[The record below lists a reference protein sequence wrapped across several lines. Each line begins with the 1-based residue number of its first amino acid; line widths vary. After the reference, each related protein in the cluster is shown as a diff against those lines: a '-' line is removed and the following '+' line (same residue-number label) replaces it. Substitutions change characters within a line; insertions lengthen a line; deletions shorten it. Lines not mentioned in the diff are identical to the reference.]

1 MNILQSIVLGIIQG
15 ITEFFPISSSGHLVV
30 FPYFFNWDYPPL
42 YFTVTVHFA
51 TLAAV
56 VTVFYKEIFR
66 IIRAVILGI
75 FLRKERSSGNFR
87 LGILLIIASIPAA
100 AAGFFLDD
108 YVESLFSKPM
118 AVAIFLLVTA
128 LFLWLGELR
137 GKHIESSITGSR
149 NVRDY
154 RERHLFNQEK
164 ENVKNNENEKYKDN
178 ERNKENEK
186 SGPITDIEVKGSG
199 RKKVRFNLPIAVM
212 VGLGQAVAILPG
224 VSRSGATISFARFF
238 GVKRSE
244 AVKFS
249 FLLSIP
255 VIFGSFIFELYRS
268 SNIIFGSNNLHA
280 VQNLISGFFS
290 SYLAGLFAVKFIVY
304 MTRKKNLNVFA
315 IYCIC
320 LAAAVFI
327 YFMIKKFI

>member
-1 MNILQSIVLGIIQG
+1 LSILQSIVLGIIQG

-42 YFTVTVHFA
+42 YFTVAVHFA

-66 IIRAVILGI
+66 IIREVILGI
-75 FLRKERSSGNFR
+75 FIRKQRTSGNFKI
-87 LGILLIIASIPAA
+87 GIFLIIASIPAA

-118 AVAIFLLVTA
+118 AVAIFLLVTT
-128 LFLWLGELR
+128 LFLWLGELK
-137 GKHIESSITGSR
+137 GKRIEAKLSNGSGNIQDISINKYSSGTS
-149 NVRDY
+149 
-154 RERHLFNQEK
+154 K
-164 ENVKNNENEKYKDN
+164 EVMESELT
-178 ERNKENEK
+178 
-186 SGPITDIEVKGSG
+186 SDIEVKGSG

-238 GVKRSE
+238 GIRRSE

-255 VIFGSFIFELYRS
+255 VIFGTFIFELYRS
-268 SNIIFGSNNLHA
+268 SGIIFGSSNLHA
-280 VQNLISGFFS
+280 VQNLIAGFLS

-304 MTRKKNLNVFA
+304 LTRKRNLNIFA
-315 IYCIC
+315 VYCIC
-320 LAAAVFI
+320 LSAAIFI
-327 YFMIKKFI
+327 FYMMNKFI

>member
-1 MNILQSIVLGIIQG
+1 LNILQSIVLGIIQG

-66 IIRAVILGI
+66 IIKAVILGI

-100 AAGFFLDD
+100 VAGFFLDD
-108 YVESLFSKPM
+108 YVESLLSKPIV
-118 AVAIFLLVTA
+118 VAIFLLATA
-128 LFLWLGELR
+128 LFLWLGEMR
-137 GKHIESSITGSR
+137 GRHIESGLINSQESPGCKYSSSGS
-149 NVRDY
+149 
-154 RERHLFNQEK
+154 K
-164 ENVKNNENEKYKDN
+164 EDK
-178 ERNKENEK
+178 K
-186 SGPITDIEVKGSG
+186 SGLIGEFDLTGSG

-238 GVKRSE
+238 GIRRGE

-268 SNIIFGSNNLHA
+268 SSIIFGNNNLHV
-280 VQNLISGFFS
+280 VQNLAAGFFS

-304 MTRKKNLNVFA
+304 LTKKRNLNIFA
-315 IYCIC
+315 VYCIC
-320 LAAAVFI
+320 LSAAIFI
-327 YFMIKKFI
+327 FYMINKFI

>member
-1 MNILQSIVLGIIQG
+1 LNILQSIVLGIIQG

-75 FLRKERSSGNFR
+75 FIRKQRTLGNFKI
-87 LGILLIIASIPAA
+87 GIFLIIASIPAA
-100 AAGFFLDD
+100 VAGFFLDD
-108 YVESLFSKPM
+108 YVESLFSKPVV
-118 AVAIFLLVTA
+118 VAIFLLATA

-137 GKHIESSITGSR
+137 GRHIEAGIINSQDSTRGKYSSSGS
-149 NVRDY
+149 
-154 RERHLFNQEK
+154 K
-164 ENVKNNENEKYKDN
+164 EDKKDVLIGGIDLN
-178 ERNKENEK
+178 
-186 SGPITDIEVKGSG
+186 GSG
-199 RKKVRFNLPIAVM
+199 IEKVKFNFFIAAVT
-212 VGLGQAVAILPG
+212 GIGQAVAILPG

-238 GVKRSE
+238 GIRRGE

-268 SNIIFGSNNLHA
+268 SGIIFGSNDLHV
-280 VQNLISGFFS
+280 VQNLATGFLS
-290 SYLAGLFAVKFIVY
+290 SYLTGLFAIKFIVY
-304 MTRKKNLNVFA
+304 LTKKRNLNIFA

-327 YFMIKKFI
+327 FFMMKKFI

>member
-1 MNILQSIVLGIIQG
+1 MSILQSIVLGIIQG

-42 YFTVTVHFA
+42 YFTVAVHFA

-66 IIRAVILGI
+66 IIREVILGI
-75 FLRKERSSGNFR
+75 FIRKQRTSGNFKI
-87 LGILLIIASIPAA
+87 GIFLIIASIPAA

-118 AVAIFLLVTA
+118 AVAIFLLVTT
-128 LFLWLGELR
+128 LFLWLGELK
-137 GKHIESSITGSR
+137 GKRIEAKLSNGSGNIQDISINKYSSGTS
-149 NVRDY
+149 
-154 RERHLFNQEK
+154 K
-164 ENVKNNENEKYKDN
+164 EVMESELT
-178 ERNKENEK
+178 
-186 SGPITDIEVKGSG
+186 SDIEVKGSG

-238 GVKRSE
+238 GIRRSE

-255 VIFGSFIFELYRS
+255 VIFGTFIFELYRS
-268 SNIIFGSNNLHA
+268 SGIIFGSSNLHA
-280 VQNLISGFFS
+280 VQNLISGFLS

-304 MTRKKNLNVFA
+304 LTRKRNLNIFA
-315 IYCIC
+315 VYCIC
-320 LAAAVFI
+320 LSAAIFI
-327 YFMIKKFI
+327 FYMMNKFI

>member
-1 MNILQSIVLGIIQG
+1 MSILQSIVLGIIQG

-42 YFTVTVHFA
+42 YFTVAVHFA

-66 IIRAVILGI
+66 IIREVILGI
-75 FLRKERSSGNFR
+75 FIRKQRTSGNFKI
-87 LGILLIIASIPAA
+87 GIFLIIASIPAA

-118 AVAIFLLVTA
+118 AVAIFLLVTT
-128 LFLWLGELR
+128 LFLWLGELK
-137 GKHIESSITGSR
+137 GKRIEAKLSNGSGNIQDISINKYSSGTS
-149 NVRDY
+149 
-154 RERHLFNQEK
+154 K
-164 ENVKNNENEKYKDN
+164 EVMESELT
-178 ERNKENEK
+178 
-186 SGPITDIEVKGSG
+186 SDIEVKGSG

-238 GVKRSE
+238 GIRRSE

-255 VIFGSFIFELYRS
+255 VIFGTFIFELYRS
-268 SNIIFGSNNLHA
+268 SGIIFGSSNLYA
-280 VQNLISGFFS
+280 VQNLIAGFLS

-304 MTRKKNLNVFA
+304 LTRKRNLNIFA
-315 IYCIC
+315 VYCIC
-320 LAAAVFI
+320 LSAAIFI
-327 YFMIKKFI
+327 FYMMNKFI